1 MLHYSIFFNW
11 IQILTNLLSDYIIRI
26 LFILAKFKNYHR
38 SMIMSSINRLNSS
51 FCNLKYCLKYEFIDR
66 IVNYIWMAW
75 KLACMLRTYKTY
87 NSMVGFSKYKFYN
100 TLLGSVT
107 LVRVTSS
114 ITWTQPIYIY
124 IYIRIMMWKIWTFKS
139 LCNNVRRSWF

>member
-1 MLHYSIFFNW
+1 
-11 IQILTNLLSDYIIRI
+11 
-26 LFILAKFKNYHR
+26 
-38 SMIMSSINRLNSS
+38 
-51 FCNLKYCLKYEFIDR
+51 
-66 IVNYIWMAW
+66 MAW

-87 NSMVGFSKYKFYN
+87 NSTVGFSKYEFYN

-124 IYIRIMMWKIWTFKS
+124 NDGKKGTQQLNTKVSGRHKQRDRGTQQHYHRPEKNGSDTILAIKSFDCFKW
-139 LCNNVRRSWF
+139 RF

>member
-1 MLHYSIFFNW
+1 M
-11 IQILTNLLSDYIIRI
+11 QILTNLLLDYIICK
-26 LFILAKFKNYHR
+26 FSILAKFKDYQR

-87 NSMVGFSKYKFYN
+87 NSTVGFSKYEFYN